1 MGQESDCKHLAASFE
16 AGLRAVEKQTKA
28 TPGRQDHDGCAGARG
43 AGDCGRGGLRRA
55 IATHHGTAAGAARA
69 GAEATKDMIAKYG
82 RAKFLGEKTR
92 GSADAGATS
101 IALLFEGFSAALC
114 RTQGGWKWPI
124 RMTCRM
130 AKNYHLDVPQTC
142 PAFSAEGQQLAR
154 LGHEEPPGAHLLSRR
169 CRTVMLAVDHGYF
182 QGPTTGLE
190 RIDISIAPLVPYADA
205 LMITRGALR
214 SSIPPEMSKPVVLRS
229 SGGQSI
235 LKELS
240 NELVAVDIEDAVRLN
255 ASALAVQVYIGGVHE
270 HESIGNLV
278 EIVDAGNRHGI
289 PTMAVT
295 GVGKELVRDAKYLG
309 LATRMC
315 AEMGAHFVKTYYCE
329 KDFARVAAGCPVP
342 LVIAGGKKLPELEAL
357 DDGVRAM
364 NEGAAGVDM
373 GRNIFQC
380 EAPKAM
386 IQAVRAV
393 VHGEE
398 TPEKALDLYHS
409 LKSMEERSQYAK

>member
-1 MGQESDCKHLAASFE
+1 MPD
-16 AGLRAVEKQTKA
+16 
-28 TPGRQDHDGCAGARG
+28 
-43 AGDCGRGGLRRA
+43 
-55 IATHHGTAAGAARA
+55 
-69 GAEATKDMIAKYG
+69 AEDILE
-82 RAKFLGEKTR
+82 R
-92 GSADAGATS
+92 
-101 IALLFEGFSAALC
+101 
-114 RTQGGWKWPI
+114 
-124 RMTCRM
+124 
-130 AKNYHLDVPQTC
+130 KNFYPDVPQAC
-142 PAFSAEGQQLAR
+142 HAFALKGSNALDWGMKNRLAR
-154 LGHEEPPGAHLLSRR
+154 IFSPDD

-190 RIDISIAPLVPYADA
+190 RIDITICPLIPFADA

-214 SSIPPEMSKPVVLRS
+214 STIPPEMTKPVVLRS

-240 NELVAVDIEDAVRLN
+240 HERIAVDIEDAVRVN

-278 EIVDAGNRHGI
+278 EVVNAGNRHGI

-309 LATRMC
+309 LATRIC
-315 AEMGAHFVKTYYCE
+315 AELGANFVKTYYCE
-329 KDFARVAAGCPVP
+329 KGFTAVSAGCPVP
-342 LVIAGGKKLPELEAL
+342 LVIAGGKKLPELDAL
-357 DDGVRAM
+357 TMAYRAI

-393 VHGEE
+393 VHGGES
-398 TPEKALDLYHS
+398 PEQAYDLYLS
-409 LKSMEERSQYAK
+409 LKSEAEGSELCAAKTQLR